1 MPPLLEATLKGSAPS
16 DTAPAVAL
24 MFLTVNARMFG
35 CFGLRRMG
43 GDRAA
48 PPALWCTVSCTHG
61 EPLCE
66 CECRAARARYV

>member
-1 MPPLLEATLKGSAPS
+1 MPPFPEGTLKGSAPS

-48 PPALWCTVSCTHG
+48 PPALWCSGACTRR
-61 EPLCE
+61 EPL
-66 CECRAARARYV
+66 